1 MMRVF
6 RKHKKDLSKE
16 FREIE
21 NRNKEKRICLL
32 DKKIKE
38 DVKNQENRVNKKF
51 YTHLSNKQFKER

>member
-1 MMRVF
+1 MIRVF
-6 RKHKKDLSKE
+6 RKQKKDLSKE

-32 DKKIKE
+32 DKKIKIKE

-51 YTHLSNKQFKER
+51 HTHLSNK